1 MDCPTRRKAF
11 EISNHKWKGDLK
23 NLKSEGERERMII
36 RGDMEEHV
44 RMTNSQIREIMP
56 QFVRQVEAIM
66 GPRDSQIVALGQ
78 ACEALISNQNFLLQN
93 GMDNLAPIQ
102 TPVPPKR

>member
-1 MDCPTRRKAF
+1 MQ
-11 EISNHKWKGDLK
+11 KGLRNFQSQVEGGFQ
-23 NLKSEGERERMII
+23 NLKSEGERERMIVK
-36 RGDMEEHV
+36 GEMEEHV
-44 RMTNSQIREIMP
+44 RRTNSQIRGIMP

-93 GMDNLAPIQ
+93 GMGNPAPIPA
-102 TPVPPKR
+102 PVPPRR